1 MVKWWH
7 NLLSKPFMLCYAV
20 IGKEF
25 TQQYD
30 TEYAGSAEKNR
41 GAITSVNMGGK
52 FKGHPLFLA
61 SGHNPTPTKQEDQEK
76 SGVM

>member
-1 MVKWWH
+1 
-7 NLLSKPFMLCYAV
+7 
-20 IGKEF
+20 
-25 TQQYD
+25 
-30 TEYAGSAEKNR
+30 
-41 GAITSVNMGGK
+41 MGGK